1 MLSTKI
7 NIVFILFL
15 NRPFL
20 SADPLP
26 LDCDSDITITDCKG
40 MYELDSGHKYT
51 VIQNFMWCHKK
62 LHRNK
67 QVAGQFWYRFPDQ
80 KRDPFM
86 SWPRKYLSQ
95 TYDASPGKII
105 RPIRTGGVGI
115 LGYNL

>member
-40 MYELDSGHKYT
+40 MYELG
-51 VIQNFMWCHKK
+51 VQPI
-62 LHRNK
+62 RRGK
-67 QVAGQFWYRFPDQ
+67 QLVTI
-80 KRDPFM
+80 KIDPFM
-86 SWPRKYLSQ
+86 PWP
-95 TYDASPGKII
+95 
-105 RPIRTGGVGI
+105 
-115 LGYNL
+115 